1 MANELILIADDDPV
15 VAGVL
20 RTELRAHGFAVMVA
34 VDVIQ
39 TMMAVRRTPPAAL
52 ILDIMM
58 PGGTG
63 LEVLKRLKA
72 SGSMAT
78 IPVLAISGSPEPGLA
93 EKTKALGADEF
104 MRKPLNL
111 DQLCATLNRLL
122 GHPTPESK

>member
-15 VAGVL
+15 VVGVL
-20 RTELRAHGFAVMVA
+20 RAELRAHGFAVIVA

-39 TMMAVRRTPPAAL
+39 TMMTVRRTPPAAL

-63 LEVLKRLKA
+63 MEVLKRLKA
-72 SGSMAT
+72 SGSMTT
-78 IPVLAISGSPEPGLA
+78 IPVLAVSASAEPGLA

-111 DQLCATLNRLL
+111 DQLCATLDRLL
-122 GHPTPESK
+122 GRPTPEPK